1 MRCWRAAN
9 PMREASPF
17 PPKTSPPPVLLAYQ
31 QKSIASAHAH
41 AVTVIEKSRRIG
53 LTWGFGSDAVLVASS
68 GKTSDGMDVFYVG
81 YNLDM
86 AREFIDTCA
95 MWARAFHLALV
106 GSMEEMMFED
116 GPDRAIAAFRI
127 KFASG
132 FEILALASRPR
143 SLRGRQGLVIIDEAA
158 FHDDLPGLL
167 QSALALLIWGGR
179 VVVISTHLGVENP
192 FNLLV
197 EDVRGGR
204 RPYNLIRIDFD
215 EALAD
220 GLYQRICLVAG
231 KPWSPEAERAWRAE
245 IVAFYGPSADEE
257 LFCIPA
263 ASAGTFLP
271 LPLIESA
278 RSDCPVIRLAKP
290 NDFTHWPRHLREAE
304 IDHWLAHEVL
314 PVLATCD
321 KALVHHVGG
330 DYARTRDLTVIWV
343 LATLRTQVRRS
354 VLVIELRNLPFDAQ
368 ARIQRAVIAAL
379 PRFGSAMLDATGLG
393 AALAEDAAQAFG
405 AARIV
410 EVKLSVE
417 WYRDHMQPLKTAFE
431 DGSILIPTDAD
442 IAADLHLITV
452 TRGVPMIPALRSG
465 AKADRHG
472 DAAVALALAYAA
484 SQTGIMLYDYT
495 TMADAGRGDR
505 AMRDLQD
512 DMPQQRWPQGGR
524 GLW

>member
-1 MRCWRAAN
+1 MRDGTVN
-9 PMREASPF
+9 PRPS
-17 PPKTSPPPVLLAYQ
+17 SPPPVLLAYQ
-31 QKSIASAHAH
+31 QGAIAATHAH

-53 LTWGFGSDAVLVASS
+53 LTWGVGSDAVLVASS
-68 GKTSDGMDVFYVG
+68 GKSAEGMDVFYIG

-86 AREFIDTCA
+86 AREFIDVCA
-95 MWARAFHLALV
+95 MWARSFHVAVASSDEVL
-106 GSMEEMMFED
+106 FED
-116 GPDRAIAAFRI
+116 GPDRAIAAFRV

-132 FEILALASRPR
+132 FEIVALASRPR

-192 FNLLV
+192 FNRLV

-204 RPYNLIRIDFD
+204 RPYHLIRIDFD
-215 EALAD
+215 QALAD
-220 GLYQRICLVAG
+220 GLFKRICLVKGEA
-231 KPWSPEAERAWRAE
+231 WSPEAESAWRAE
-245 IVAFYGPSADEE
+245 IIGFYGEAADEE
-257 LFCIPA
+257 LFCVPS

-278 RSDCPVIRLAKP
+278 RGDCPVIRLAKP
-290 NDFTHWPRHLREAE
+290 NEFTHWPRHLREAE
-304 IDHWLAHEVL
+304 IDAWLHAEVL
-314 PVLATCD
+314 PVLSACD
-321 KALVHHVGG
+321 PALTHHVGG
-330 DYARTRDLTVIWV
+330 DYARTRDLTVIWG
-343 LATLRTQVRRS
+343 LATLRTQVRRR
-354 VLVIELRNLPFDAQ
+354 VAVIELRNLPFDAQ
-368 ARIQRAVIAAL
+368 ARIQHAVIAAL

-405 AARIV
+405 AARIG

-417 WYRDHMQPLKTAFE
+417 WYRDHMQPLKSAFE
-431 DGSILIPTDAD
+431 DGVILIPTDAD

-484 SQTGIMLYDYT
+484 SQTGIRAYDYT
-495 TMADAGRGDR
+495 TMADANDR
-505 AMRDLQD
+505 AMRNAAD
-512 DMPQQRWPQGGR
+512 DMPQGGR
-524 GLW
+524 SLW